1 MGLNAPTYNKL
12 QSDLIS
18 VIDFIFKIDNE
29 NIETYSECICLLL
42 RLPLQNEQM
51 GPLGLIILNKVISF
65 KDRVF
70 QAIKIKD
77 DEELKFFIDIFVNL
91 CETNIEAIIKEN
103 RIDLLQIIV
112 ELTKNCASD
121 REFNFFICF

>member
-1 MGLNAPTYNKL
+1 VGLNAPTYNKL